1 MVFTSAVPSLRVAS
15 YPFPSKP
22 PALGTWQECL
32 PPPFPPLLQLP
43 TTDLP
48 QTGQPAQPKIAT
60 ANKEMSSLGL
70 LSSAGAHFF
79 QLGFKLRNTSV
90 CLVSARCQHFCSA
103 CSGATGRLMNSVG
116 RLRETIL
123 YLFFF
128 SSFAWNQGTFSVHL
142 LEASGPRGQ
151 NWRERCSR
159 AYEACLQPGHTH
171 HPLPSQPIPTLPPPS
186 TFHMHMERVSL
197 GGQSE
202 ART

>member
-1 MVFTSAVPSLRVAS
+1 MAFTPSSAHLLCRSLEDCGGTSYPTSPQELPVVFTSAVPSLRVAS
-15 YPFPSKP
+15 YLFPSKP

-32 PPPFPPLLQLP
+32 PPPFPPPLQLP

-128 SSFAWNQGTFSVHL
+128 SPL
-142 LEASGPRGQ
+142 LGI
-151 NWRERCSR
+151 REHFQFTS
-159 AYEACLQPGHTH
+159 
-171 HPLPSQPIPTLPPPS
+171 
-186 TFHMHMERVSL
+186 
-197 GGQSE
+197 
-202 ART
+202 